1 MLPAGRVGA
10 VRDPQDASPA
20 WYCSKCGAEQYETDP
35 IILEDGRRMCANC
48 FQDRVKELLRVSPA
62 IVADCLGMRYE
73 EAI

>member
-1 MLPAGRVGA
+1 
-10 VRDPQDASPA
+10 
-20 WYCSKCGAEQYETDP
+20 
-35 IILEDGRRMCANC
+35 MCANC